1 MLQETL
7 GSEFDVCS
15 DFKANVTRAN
25 VVENLGKLVKGH
37 TKQDRIAIVGGP
49 EEESQLLCREY
60 KCGFCKPLQDSRQA
74 VDEWNGYLRN
84 PRFVNPPSLLT
95 ALLNPA

>member
-25 VVENLGKLVKGH
+25 VAEDLGKLVKGL

-49 EEESQLLCREY
+49 EEESQLL
-60 KCGFCKPLQDSRQA
+60 
-74 VDEWNGYLRN
+74 
-84 PRFVNPPSLLT
+84 
-95 ALLNPA
+95 